1 MRVLKNKHMRNKCFL
16 WLASA
21 LFIIAGCTKNA
32 INNENP
38 MPEMGKYK
46 LVITASAPSESPQTR
61 INLAP
66 EANTKNIIV
75 TWKAGDILYFFFQQG
90 TTLEE
95 GNSVT
100 LAQQDIS
107 SNGKVATFPI
117 TVPAGIDT
125 GNPFKIYALHGAP
138 YILDNG
144 KINVNVSPVGFSLLT
159 ALNNVPVSGEVT
171 VTPPVGSITI
181 PFNHLGVLQC
191 LNFKNTSTSD
201 FVITPT
207 LANASGTDWYYTYSG
222 GTTAPHYDLIG
233 KTVEDATVMPSAA
246 GNVTIPSNSTVQLA
260 QWIMPT
266 ADNTPEIK
274 LRAPNGGTTYI
285 SNNCKP
291 ARGSAMQ
298 QGSAYH
304 LYAIWDGNELYF
316 TNNAFTSKS
325 SIQPNPLSY
334 VAEYNI
340 KSASDGFVTD
350 LTACDESGYFRYD
363 TAVNLF
369 SNITIENKQYHLPS
383 IEEWSSVVPQNSN
396 WVSYGSNNPY
406 DNQSETVTIA
416 NSSYTMTSDFRNK
429 SATRTTYALRYKG
442 TDLVSAWKY
451 EYRGSG
457 NNTHLKITSRSVYEQ
472 TVSITDIEDD
482 TFWSSNTEND
492 IVRYFPASGWKY
504 TDFLKFRGSN
514 GFFWSSSPQGSY
526 SWGTEYSSSSA
537 NSNYSSTYER
547 RLSIR
552 LFATSN

>member
-125 GNPFKIYALHGAP
+125 GNPFEIYALHGAP

-383 IEEWSSVVPQNSN
+383 IEEWRSVIPQNSN
-396 WVSYGSNNPY
+396 WVSYGSNNDY

-416 NSSYTMTSDFRNK
+416 DSSYTMTSDFRNK

-451 EYRGSG
+451 EYRGTG
-457 NNTHLKITSRSVYEQ
+457 NNTHLKITSRSVNGQ

>member
-1 MRVLKNKHMRNKCFL
+1 MRNKCFI

-21 LFIIAGCTKNA
+21 LFIIAGCTKNE

-38 MPEMGKYK
+38 MPEMGQYK
-46 LVITASAPSESPQTR
+46 LVITASAPNESPQTR

-75 TWKAGDILYFFFQQG
+75 TWKAGDIIYFFFQQG
-90 TTLEE
+90 TTLAE

-107 SNGKVATFPI
+107 SNGKVATFTI

-274 LRAPNGGTTYI
+274 LRAQNGGTTYI

-291 ARGSAMQ
+291 ARNSAMQ

-316 TNNAFTSKS
+316 TNNAFTPKS

-383 IEEWSSVVPQNSN
+383 IEEWRSVIPQNSN

>member
-1 MRVLKNKHMRNKCFL
+1 MRNKCFL

-144 KINVNVSPVGFSLLT
+144 KVNVNVSPVGFSLLT

-316 TNNAFTSKS
+316 TNNAFTPKS

-369 SNITIENKQYHLPS
+369 SDITFEGKHYHLPS

-482 TFWSSNTEND
+482 TFWSSNTENN

-547 RLSIR
+547 RLSVR
-552 LFATSN
+552 LFATNN

>member
-1 MRVLKNKHMRNKCFL
+1 MRNKCFL
-16 WLASA
+16 WLAST
-21 LFIIAGCTKNA
+21 LIIIAGCTKNA

-38 MPEMGKYK
+38 MPEMGQYK
-46 LVITASAPSESPQTR
+46 LVITASAPNESPQTR

-66 EANTKNIIV
+66 EANTKNVIV
-75 TWKAGDILYFFFQQG
+75 TWKAGDILYFFFRQG

-107 SNGKVATFPI
+107 SNGKVATFTI

-274 LRAPNGGTTYI
+274 LRAQNGGTTYI

-291 ARGSAMQ
+291 ARNSAMQ

-316 TNNAFTSKS
+316 TNNAFTPKS

-383 IEEWSSVVPQNSN
+383 IEEWRSVIPQNSN

>member
-1 MRVLKNKHMRNKCFL
+1 MRNKCFI

-21 LFIIAGCTKNA
+21 LFIIAGCTKNE

-38 MPEMGKYK
+38 MPEMGQYK
-46 LVITASAPSESPQTR
+46 LVITASAPNESPQTR

-75 TWKAGDILYFFFQQG
+75 TWKAGDIIYFFFQQG
-90 TTLEE
+90 TTLAE

-107 SNGKVATFPI
+107 SNGKVATFTI

-125 GNPFKIYALHGAP
+125 GNPFKINALHGVP

-191 LNFKNTSTSD
+191 LNFKNTSASD

-233 KTVEDATVMPSAA
+233 KQVTDASVTPSAA

-260 QWIMPT
+260 QWVMPT
-266 ADNTPEIK
+266 AANTPEIK

-316 TNNAFTSKS
+316 TNSTFTPKS
-325 SIQPNPLSY
+325 STEPNPLSY

-383 IEEWSSVVPQNSN
+383 IEEWRSVIPQNSN

>member
-1 MRVLKNKHMRNKCFL
+1 MRNKCFL

-144 KINVNVSPVGFSLLT
+144 KVNVNVSPVGFSLLT

-316 TNNAFTSKS
+316 TNNAFTPKS

-369 SNITIENKQYHLPS
+369 SDITFEGKHYHLPS

-482 TFWSSNTEND
+482 TFWSSNTENN

-526 SWGTEYSSSSA
+526 SWGTEYFSSSA

-547 RLSIR
+547 RLSVR
-552 LFATSN
+552 LFATNN

>member
-1 MRVLKNKHMRNKCFL
+1 MRNKCFI

-21 LFIIAGCTKNA
+21 LFIIAGCTKNG
-32 INNENP
+32 IDIEQP
-38 MPEMGKYK
+38 TPDVEGGKIV
-46 LVITASAPSESPQTR
+46 LTASIPDESPQTR

-90 TTLEE
+90 TTLAE

-107 SNGKVATFPI
+107 SNGKVATFTI

-191 LNFKNTSTSD
+191 LNFKNTSASD

-207 LANASGTDWYYTYSG
+207 LANASGTDWYYTYLG

-233 KTVEDATVMPSAA
+233 KQVTDASVTPSAA

-260 QWIMPT
+260 QWVMPT
-266 ADNTPEIK
+266 AANTPEIK

-285 SNNCKP
+285 SNNCKV

-304 LYAIWDGNELYF
+304 LYAIWDGSELYF
-316 TNNAFTSKS
+316 TNSTFTPKS

-334 VAEYNI
+334 VAEYNVN
-340 KSASDGFVTD
+340 KAGTDFVTE
-350 LTACDESGYFRYD
+350 LTTCNISGYFQYNK
-363 TAVNLF
+363 AVTLF
-369 SNITIENKQYHLPS
+369 SDITIENKQYHLPS
-383 IEEWSSVVPQNSN
+383 IEEWRSVVPQNAY
-396 WVSYGSNNPY
+396 WVHYETNDAY
-406 DNQSETVTIA
+406 DDRVENVTIA

-429 SATRTTYALRYKG
+429 SAIKTTYALRYKG
-442 TDLVSAWKY
+442 TDLISAWKY
-451 EYRGSG
+451 EFKYYDT
-457 NNTHLKITSRSVYEQ
+457 NNCHLKITSRSVYGQ
-472 TVSITDIEDD
+472 TITITDIANG
-482 TFWSSNTEND
+482 TFWSTNTEND
-492 IVRYFPASGWKY
+492 FVRYLPASGWGY
-504 TDFLKFRGSN
+504 TDNVYWERRLCFV
-514 GFFWSSSPQGSY
+514 WSSSPGDSGGAWIMRLNNSRAY
-526 SWGTEYSSSSA
+526 SGDTDDPY
-537 NSNYSSTYER
+537 R
-547 RLSIR
+547 KLIVR
-552 LFATSN
+552 LFTTSN

>member
-1 MRVLKNKHMRNKCFL
+1 MRNKCFL

-21 LFIIAGCTKNA
+21 LFIIAGCTKNE

-61 INLAP
+61 INLTP

-90 TTLEE
+90 TTLVE

-100 LAQQDIS
+100 LIQQDIS
-107 SNGKVATFPI
+107 SNGKNATFTI
-117 TVPAGIDT
+117 TIPAGIDT

-207 LANASGTDWYYTYSG
+207 LTNASGTDWYYTYSG
-222 GTTAPHYDLIG
+222 STTAPHYDLIG

-260 QWIMPT
+260 QWVMPT

-316 TNNAFTSKS
+316 TNNAFTPKS

-350 LTACDESGYFRYD
+350 LTACDVSGYFRYD

-369 SNITIENKQYHLPS
+369 SNITIGGKQYHLPS
-383 IEEWSSVVPQNSN
+383 IEEWRSVIPQNSN

-416 NSSYTMTSDFRNK
+416 DSSYTMTSDFRNK
-429 SATRTTYALRYKG
+429 SATKTTYALRYKG
-442 TDLVSAWKY
+442 THLVSAWKY
-451 EYRGSG
+451 EYRGMG
-457 NNTHLKITSRSVYEQ
+457 NNTHLKITSRSVDGQ
-472 TVSITDIEDD
+472 TISITEIENA
-482 TFWSSNTEND
+482 TFWSTNTEND
-492 IVRYFPASGWKY
+492 VVRYLPASGWKY

-514 GFFWSSSPQGSY
+514 GFFWSSSPKGGD
-526 SWGTEYSSSSA
+526 SWGTEYSNSSA
-537 NSNYSSTYER
+537 TSNYSSTYER
-547 RLSIR
+547 RLSVR
-552 LFATSN
+552 LFATNN

>member
-1 MRVLKNKHMRNKCFL
+1 MRNKCFI

-21 LFIIAGCTKNA
+21 LFIIAGCTKNE

-38 MPEMGKYK
+38 MPEMGQYK
-46 LVITASAPSESPQTR
+46 LVITASAPNESPQTR

-75 TWKAGDILYFFFQQG
+75 TWKAGDIIYFFFQQG
-90 TTLEE
+90 TTLAE

-107 SNGKVATFPI
+107 SNGKVATFTI

-125 GNPFKIYALHGAP
+125 GNPFKIYALHGVP

-233 KTVEDATVMPSAA
+233 KQVTDASVTPSAA

-260 QWIMPT
+260 QWVMPT
-266 ADNTPEIK
+266 AANTPEIK

-316 TNNAFTSKS
+316 TNSTFTPKS
-325 SIQPNPLSY
+325 STEPNPLSY

-340 KSASDGFVTD
+340 NQAGTDFVTG
-350 LTACDESGYFRYD
+350 LTTCNISGYFNYND
-363 TAVNLF
+363 AVTQF
-369 SNITIENKQYHLPS
+369 SNIIIGGKQFHLPS
-383 IEEWSSVVPQNSN
+383 TGEWSSIVPSTQWVYYNTINS
-396 WVSYGSNNPY
+396 Y
-406 DNQSETVTIA
+406 DNQSEIVTVA
-416 NSSYTMTSDFRNK
+416 GGNYTMTSDFRNN
-429 SATRTTYALRYKG
+429 SATKTTYALRYKG
-442 TDLVSAWKY
+442 TDLVSAWRY
-451 EYRGSG
+451 EYIGWNT
-457 NNTHLKITSRSVYEQ
+457 NNCHLKITSRSVYGQ
-472 TVSITDIEDD
+472 IVSIDNIADPTY
-482 TFWSSNTEND
+482 WSSNSEND
-492 IVRYFPASGWKY
+492 IVRYFPASGNDKVPS
-504 TDFLKFRGSN
+504 DVGKG
-514 GFFWSSSPQGSY
+514 GAFWSSTSGKIMGFTNGFAS
-526 SWGTEYSSSSA
+526 SHSSS
-537 NSNYSSTYER
+537 NTYGF
-547 RLSIR
+547 SVR
-552 LFATSN
+552 LFTTSN